1 MITRTWRGWTTPSNA
16 DAYETL
22 LRETILPGIAGR
34 GIDGYHGAH
43 LLRRHDG
50 DEIEFVTI
58 LWFDSIDAV
67 RMFAGDDHETAVVP
81 DAARQLLTRFD
92 ERSRHHETRIEPG
105 I

>member
-22 LRETILPGIAGR
+22 LRETILPGIAAR

-43 LLRRHDG
+43 LLRRH
-50 DEIEFVTI
+50 
-58 LWFDSIDAV
+58 
-67 RMFAGDDHETAVVP
+67 
-81 DAARQLLTRFD
+81 
-92 ERSRHHETRIEPG
+92 ETRIEPG